1 MKARDTVFIGFTL
14 FALFFGAGNLIYP
27 VTLGYQSGTSYLP
40 AIIGFVFTGVGIPI
54 VTVAAISFFK
64 NGATQLAGRVHP
76 KFGLYF
82 TSLVY
87 LVIGPFFAIPRAAN
101 VAFETGVVPFVN
113 GSSLTLFIYSII
125 FFILVFWVSL
135 NPSKLV
141 DRVGQVLTPA
151 LFLAILGLVIGSF
164 FLLDGETVAPI
175 EKYQS
180 QPLVKGFLEGYL
192 TMDAIAALAFGIIVV
207 SSFRERGVEGQ
218 KQLTMRTLQA
228 GLVTAVGL
236 TSVYVAIGWIGTKMA
251 TEGSYDNGS
260 AILAGAANV
269 MFGKPGTLLLGVIV
283 GLACFTTCVGL
294 TVACGQFFSKRVP
307 ALSYKMVISI
317 VTLIS
322 FAISN
327 IGLNQI
333 ISYSVPVL
341 VFMYP
346 ITIVLIVLTFLS
358 RLFRHSPNV
367 YRGAIFLTALIGL
380 YDGLVAFGLKMPAV
394 TSLMSQLPLF
404 NYSLSWVVPALVGA
418 IIGLLVD
425 FISGNPNHSEGYQ
438 ES

>member
-1 MKARDTVFIGFTL
+1 MKARDTLFIGFTL

-27 VTLGYQSGTSYLP
+27 VTLGYESGSSYYA
-40 AIIGFVFTGVGIPI
+40 AIIGFVLTGVGIPI
-54 VTVAAISFFK
+54 ITVAAISFFK

-76 KFGLYF
+76 LFGFYF

-101 VAFETGVVPFVN
+101 VAFETGIVPFIN

-125 FFILVFWVSL
+125 FFILVYWVSL

-141 DRVGQVLTPA
+141 DRIGQFLTPA

-164 FLLDGETVAPI
+164 FLLDGTAQPPS
-175 EKYQS
+175 EKYQT
-180 QPLVKGFLEGYL
+180 QPFVSGFLEGYL
-192 TMDAIAALAFGIIVV
+192 TMDAIAALAFGILVV
-207 SSFRERGVEGQ
+207 TSFKDRGVTDQ
-218 KQLTMRTLQA
+218 KELTFKTIKA

-251 TEGSYDNGS
+251 TEGNYDNGS
-260 AILAGAANV
+260 AILAGAANI
-269 MFGKPGTLLLGVIV
+269 MYGQPGTLLLGIIV

-294 TVACGQFFSKRVP
+294 TVACGQFFSKRISF
-307 ALSYKMVISI
+307 LSYKSVIII

-322 FAISN
+322 FGVSN
-327 IGLNQI
+327 IGLSQI

-346 ITIVLIVLTFLS
+346 ITIVLIALTFLS
-358 RLFRHSPNV
+358 RLFNHSTYV
-367 YRGAIFLTALIGL
+367 YRGAILLTAIVGL
-380 YDGLVAFGLKMPAV
+380 YDGLVAFGFEVSALRSIISP
-394 TSLMSQLPLF
+394 LPLF
-404 NYSLSWVVPALVGA
+404 DYSLSWVVPALVGGL
-418 IIGLLVD
+418 IGLIYDKLKGKPTGSD
-425 FISGNPNHSEGYQ
+425 SY
-438 ES
+438 